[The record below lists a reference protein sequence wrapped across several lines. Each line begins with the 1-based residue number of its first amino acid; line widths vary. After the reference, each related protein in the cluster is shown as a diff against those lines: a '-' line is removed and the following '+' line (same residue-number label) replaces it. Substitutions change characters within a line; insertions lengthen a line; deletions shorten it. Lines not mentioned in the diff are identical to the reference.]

1 MEASNGYMGFGTVN
15 YCDDGLL
22 RGEPWRVGCARG
34 HQDFTSKI
42 MNILLM

>member
-1 MEASNGYMGFGTVN
+1 MEASNRYMGFGTVN

-22 RGEPWRVGCARG
+22 SGEPWRVGCAKG
-34 HQDFTSKI
+34 DQGFISKI